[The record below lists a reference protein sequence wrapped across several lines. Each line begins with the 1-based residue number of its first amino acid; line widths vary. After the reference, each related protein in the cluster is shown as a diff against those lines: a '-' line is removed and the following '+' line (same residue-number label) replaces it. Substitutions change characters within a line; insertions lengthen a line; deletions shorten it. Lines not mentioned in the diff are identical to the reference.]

1 MTSPP
6 LWAASILGDLH
17 GVRRFRCIFLQQS
30 ITFTTMRTIEIIAI
44 KFNQDHQTCNQ
55 GERGAQERTVGQ
67 FKKSWRRQRAY
78 VVFDDDDLVVLEDHV
93 VKDDDNYVVLDEHVV
108 IDDDIYV
115 VFDHHF
121 VSSVRSSN
129 SHPDLLVTHQHPTF
143 FLYIMADMLNLKKWG
158 AGGSL
163 VGQDGY

>member
-1 MTSPP
+1 MHFS
-6 LWAASILGDLH
+6 S
-17 GVRRFRCIFLQQS
+17 
-30 ITFTTMRTIEIIAI
+30 TMHYFHNNENHRNHRN

-129 SHPDLLVTHQHPTF
+129 SHPDLLLIHHHPPTF
-143 FLYIMADMLNLKKWG
+143 SDHTGPQHWTFTF
-158 AGGSL
+158 
-163 VGQDGY
+163 